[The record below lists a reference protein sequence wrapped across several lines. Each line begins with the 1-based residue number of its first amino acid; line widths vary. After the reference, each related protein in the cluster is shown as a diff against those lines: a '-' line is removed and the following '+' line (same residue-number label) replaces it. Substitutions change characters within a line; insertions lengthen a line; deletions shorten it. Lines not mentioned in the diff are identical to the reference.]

1 MIEREPRFSWEDGVA
16 TIRRTAVL
24 WVALALVAT
33 GAEAQE
39 TDVAQEAY
47 FRAVG
52 EFFDVPMSELEI
64 LREWSLPPDEIP
76 VILFVADRTGVVPEA
91 LVALRRSGESW
102 TRLAERYGVGAPELH
117 VPVPDQ
123 AATGPLTSVYQS
135 FRDLPASRWREIPL
149 AAEDIVALVN
159 LRLLSQTLGVS
170 PAEVLSRAGS
180 TGSFVQLYGELIR

>member
-52 EFFDVPMSELEI
+52 EFFDVPMSEMCLCP
-64 LREWSLPPDEIP
+64 SSKSFASGAFPP
-76 VILFVADRTGVVPEA
+76 T
-91 LVALRRSGESW
+91 RS
-102 TRLAERYGVGAPELH
+102 P
-117 VPVPDQ
+117 
-123 AATGPLTSVYQS
+123 
-135 FRDLPASRWREIPL
+135 
-149 AAEDIVALVN
+149 
-159 LRLLSQTLGVS
+159 
-170 PAEVLSRAGS
+170 
-180 TGSFVQLYGELIR
+180 